1 MTGVNRPINQK
12 VHRQVLPGHYVYFET
27 FSGTR
32 HSGYQFTYEVFEDH
46 KLTSKLSA
54 DFVRLDTSIGKWRL
68 DNYRLRTVD
77 SLGQEHILSGR
88 RLDTALSFTS
98 EQIAPKLNSIATM
111 NSRELSKFIAQEEIT
126 GNENIASYQM
136 EMQRRSSYPLSAYV
150 FVLLAV
156 ALASQKRRGGLGIN
170 IAIGLV
176 LSAIYIFTI
185 QISQTFA
192 TTGILSTGGWLGKT
206 LLWITIQPAEFAIW
220 IPNILFAGVAIWR
233 YIVAPK

>member
-1 MTGVNRPINQK
+1 
-12 VHRQVLPGHYVYFET
+12 
-27 FSGTR
+27 
-32 HSGYQFTYEVFEDH
+32 
-46 KLTSKLSA
+46 
-54 DFVRLDTSIGKWRL
+54 
-68 DNYRLRTVD
+68 
-77 SLGQEHILSGR
+77 
-88 RLDTALSFTS
+88 
-98 EQIAPKLNSIATM
+98 
-111 NSRELSKFIAQEEIT
+111 
-126 GNENIASYQM
+126 M

-176 LSAIYIFTI
+176 LSAIYIFTM

-192 TTGILSTGGWLGKT
+192 TTGILALELGRRT

>member
-1 MTGVNRPINQK
+1 
-12 VHRQVLPGHYVYFET
+12 
-27 FSGTR
+27 
-32 HSGYQFTYEVFEDH
+32 
-46 KLTSKLSA
+46 
-54 DFVRLDTSIGKWRL
+54 VRLDTSIGKWRL

-176 LSAIYIFTI
+176 LSAIYIFTM

-192 TTGILSTGGWLGKT
+192 TTGILSTGAWLGKT